1 MLQVIVLLLLFF
13 VMVFGIG
20 FILNMLIKTTWFPIW
35 LFLIVGVPLGM
46 YFTWDG
52 TKSFTDNLTGYSL
65 VDISVALAGLAGAYV
80 SGWTI
85 RKLRQ
90 GGYRMF

>member
-1 MLQVIVLLLLFF
+1 MLQLIVLLLLFF
-13 VMVFGIG
+13 VMIFGIG
-20 FILNMLIKTTWFPIW
+20 FILNMLIKTTWFPIG
-35 LFLIVGVPLGM
+35 LFLVVGLPLSM
-46 YFTWDG
+46 YYTWDE
-52 TKSFTDNLTGYSL
+52 KRSFIDNLTGYSY

-90 GGYRMF
+90 GGYKMF